1 MFKVRIVTPEGLYLE
16 DDVKILNIVTTDGQ
30 LGILENHV
38 PIVASLVVSIV
49 STDNGTRKYYSVGE
63 GTLQFKDNLALL
75 LVDFCEAEDEID
87 VERAK
92 ATKERAEAR
101 IDSDNP
107 RVDLNRAQRAL
118 LRAKTRLKLKGHL

>member
-30 LGILENHV
+30 MGILENHV

-92 ATKERAEAR
+92 AAKERALAR

>member
-30 LGILENHV
+30 MGILENHV

-92 ATKERAEAR
+92 AAKERAEAR